1 MAGFFYSLPAKF
13 HDTTEQLLPS
23 SESENNNGLAADN
36 RKVFLHSA
44 CVADIPVEALGKRG
58 PRAIS
63 ADASL
68 SGGRDAGSRGGAPPT
83 MQQRPQGCSCMIG
96 WVLHPYLINSN
107 QRYLELEGEPASR

>member
-1 MAGFFYSLPAKF
+1 MAGLSFLLLTAKF

-23 SESENNNGLAADN
+23 SESENNNGLAAADN

-96 WVLHPYLINSN
+96 WVLHSYLINSN
-107 QRYLELEGEPASR
+107 QRYLES